1 VLAAQMAQ
9 HAGEIQT
16 ARMLWQAA
24 YATTQDDLIRKNAV
38 THLRA
43 LKVDEDITGLEKMV
57 ATYQEQTGMLPAS
70 FNALVGAG
78 MLLGVPVDPN
88 GKPYQL
94 MFDGSIELRTPED
107 FPFVEKGLPPGY
119 KPGPPKLH

>member
-1 VLAAQMAQ
+1 
-9 HAGEIQT
+9 
-16 ARMLWQAA
+16 
-24 YATTQDDLIRKNAV
+24 
-38 THLRA
+38 